1 MKLWMVFLG
10 LSVLIGVAG
19 SGYAQAEVPANG
31 HEHADHQHGQHAAKP
46 DAYVNAEI
54 RKIDL
59 ENRKITLRH
68 EAIPQFGMEPMTMAF
83 RVADP
88 AMLEGWKVGD
98 KLSFRL
104 ERVDGVLLVT
114 ALQKREE

>member
-19 SGYAQAEVPANG
+19 SGYTQAEVPAN
-31 HEHADHQHGQHAAKP
+31 EHADHQHAQNAAKP
-46 DAYVNAEI
+46 NAFVNAEI

-83 RVADP
+83 RVADS